1 MEKELD
7 LLERDNERLR
17 KEITSLQDQMARQLS
32 NKDIEISNLYEQL
45 DRNASQDELQ
55 SMLRK
60 ENDAFRQE
68 NRLLRDKVGQMNFEL
83 DSASKAARDDAEK
96 QIINLESE
104 LGRTRQ

>member
-1 MEKELD
+1 M
-7 LLERDNERLR
+7 
-17 KEITSLQDQMARQLS
+17 S

-68 NRLLRDKVGQMNFEL
+68 NRLLRDKVGQMSFEL
-83 DSASKAARDDAEK
+83 ESSSKAARGDAEK

-104 LGRTRQ
+104 LGRTRQSLADREREIRRLQDLVDES